1 MHNSIIAILGS
12 EGFIGSHVVQF
23 CRVSG
28 VPVIELPRWNG
39 NQEHFEKQIQKL
51 KLENS
56 EKQIYLLQTAW
67 YSTSN
72 TDYRF
77 SPQNYE
83 WVKNTKAILEICKR
97 YGIIFA
103 GLGTCLEKQ
112 SIDQDLYT
120 SCKSEIRSYLHSQ
133 SSNIEWI
140 WFQLHYV
147 YSVKEQKPAVLRK
160 AKEASDS
167 EVSISLATPN
177 DKHDFIEV
185 RDVADAL
192 VHSLS
197 NGLRGIIEI
206 GTGKTVG
213 VSYLLESLFP
223 RLEIAE
229 GIPSEKRISYQGAA
243 DTYQLVNTGWEPK
256 FSVY

>member
-77 SPQNYE
+77 
-83 WVKNTKAILEICKR
+83 
-97 YGIIFA
+97 
-103 GLGTCLEKQ
+103 
-112 SIDQDLYT
+112 
-120 SCKSEIRSYLHSQ
+120 
-133 SSNIEWI
+133 
-140 WFQLHYV
+140 
-147 YSVKEQKPAVLRK
+147 
-160 AKEASDS
+160 
-167 EVSISLATPN
+167 
-177 DKHDFIEV
+177 
-185 RDVADAL
+185 
-192 VHSLS
+192 
-197 NGLRGIIEI
+197 
-206 GTGKTVG
+206 
-213 VSYLLESLFP
+213 
-223 RLEIAE
+223 
-229 GIPSEKRISYQGAA
+229 
-243 DTYQLVNTGWEPK
+243 
-256 FSVY
+256 

>member
-12 EGFIGSHVVQF
+12 EGFIGSHVVQICQVF
-23 CRVSG
+23 EI
-28 VPVIELPRWNG
+28 PFIELRRLDG
-39 NQEHFEKQIQKL
+39 NQEHFDKQIQEL
-51 KLENS
+51 RLANS

-72 TDYRF
+72 TDYRT
-77 SPQNYE
+77 SLQNYE
-83 WVKNTKAILEICKR
+83 WVKNTKAILEICKK
-97 YGIIFA
+97 YNVVFA
-103 GLGTCLEKQ
+103 GLGTCLEKL
-112 SIDQDLYT
+112 STDLDLYT
-120 SCKSEIRSYLHSQ
+120 SCKSEIQSYLQSQ
-133 SSNIEWI
+133 SANTEWI

-147 YSVKEQKPAVLRK
+147 FSVTEQKPAVLKK
-160 AKEASDS
+160 AKEASDL

-185 RDVADAL
+185 RDVASAL

-213 VSYLLESLFP
+213 VSNLLKSIYPSLK
-223 RLEIAE
+223 IAE
-229 GIPSEKRISYQGAA
+229 GVTLEKQISYQGAA
-243 DTYQLVNTGWEPK
+243 DTHQLVNSGWEPK
-256 FSVY
+256 FSIY